1 MNKLR
6 ISRHKLEK
14 FINLPTFEKTV
25 IGCFVRISI
34 GNNNSSQK
42 TVYRVAEITAVLETP
57 KVYLFGNSH
66 TNKGFCLRHG
76 TQDRVFRLEFVSNQE
91 FTVSEFDKWKEICEQ
106 YSEPLPR
113 LDKIEQ
119 KMKDIQQAMNY
130 EYREEDVDRILQE
143 KNRFRAHPTNNA
155 MKKIDLMKDRDAAQ
169 FRGDDKLANDIT
181 NKIKELEEQKKNKVT
196 SRSSR
201 SPKSSSDSGSDSEVD
216 TRKPKKPR
224 ISTKNLSD
232 SSSGDDS
239 GSSSES
245 SDEDEEV
252 EKPATIPEVTT
263 ADDKSEG
270 EISNDDDDDEDESSD
285 SGESEFNDGF
295 DEDFMGDEEDRARL
309 ERLSEKE
316 RETEIYKRAERRD
329 QLKRRWTIEKKI
341 KLSRKAENAKTKTKK
356 PKQKK
361 PKVAV
366 KMVEQEKQQK
376 PASPFDLKERS
387 NERKKN
393 VVRNKTD
400 EKRFNAMA
408 LLKMKRD
415 NKQKREEE
423 EAKQKARKKDDDEKE
438 ELDGFT
444 ASKSSKKLKSSE
456 IYSDDSSSNSERSDG
471 PSGHKKKSRSSSYSS
486 RSSSDHSG
494 NDNKKYQS
502 TSKVGNE
509 KPKFIS
515 TVEHLNKLRI
525 SRYKLEKFINLP
537 TFDKTVVGSFVRIN
551 IGNNNSHSKTVY
563 RVAEITAVL
572 ETPKVYLF
580 GNSRTN
586 KGVRIRHGTQ
596 ERVFR
601 LEFIS
606 NQDFSVSEFEKWKEV
621 CQKYS
626 EPLPKFDLIEQ
637 KMKDIQE
644 AMNYEFREEDVNRI
658 IEEKNRF
665 RAHPTNYA
673 MKKTDLM
680 KERDAA
686 QLRGED
692 ESANDI
698 TNKIQELEERA
709 NELDKRRS
717 TSISLISYIND
728 RNRKMNIEDA
738 EKAIL
743 EEIRANKG
751 KKFSDPFTRRL
762 TKPKMA
768 FKAFAPSND
777 DDLEMAPEAPKLHQP
792 KVKKPDAATSC
803 LYSLH
808 DFDIDLAVDMKN
820 VPALSKP
827 IDQKALTRPSKKSLN
842 LEEYKKKRGLI

>member
-1 MNKLR
+1 MGKRKNQPL
-6 ISRHKLEK
+6 IDSE
-14 FINLPTFEKTV
+14 EES
-25 IGCFVRISI
+25 GS
-34 GNNNSSQK
+34 NSS
-42 TVYRVAEITAVLETP
+42 ASDMDDETP
-57 KVYLFGNSH
+57 PPVKATAKS
-66 TNKGFCLRHG
+66 K
-76 TQDRVFRLEFVSNQE
+76 RV
-91 FTVSEFDKWKEICEQ
+91 
-106 YSEPLPR
+106 P
-113 LDKIEQ
+113 
-119 KMKDIQQAMNY
+119 
-130 EYREEDVDRILQE
+130 
-143 KNRFRAHPTNNA
+143 
-155 MKKIDLMKDRDAAQ
+155 
-169 FRGDDKLANDIT
+169 
-181 NKIKELEEQKKNKVT
+181 
-196 SRSSR
+196 SR
-201 SPKSSSDSGSDSEVD
+201 SPKNSSDSGSDSNED
-216 TRKPKKPR
+216 TRKTKKPR
-224 ISTKNLSD
+224 RMTKDSSD
-232 SSSGDDS
+232 SSGDDD
-239 GSSSES
+239 
-245 SDEDEEV
+245 SDADEEELDEPV
-252 EKPATIPEVTT
+252 ESLKAVSPPKLQAEDT
-263 ADDKSEG
+263 ADKSDLEEG
-270 EISNDDDDDEDESSD
+270 QISDDEEESSD
-285 SGESEFNDGF
+285 SEDSEFDDGF

-329 QLKRRWTIEKKI
+329 QLKRRWEIERKI
-341 KLSRKAENAKTKTKK
+341 KLSRKAESAKTQTFKK
-356 PKQKK
+356 PKPKK
-361 PKVAV
+361 PKVAFP
-366 KMVEQEKQQK
+366 EEY
-376 PASPFDLKERS
+376 FDPKERS
-387 NERKKN
+387 KERKKN
-393 VVRNKTD
+393 VEMNKTD
-400 EKRFNAMA
+400 DKRTNAMA
-408 LLKMKRD
+408 LLKMKREG
-415 NKQKREEE
+415 KQKREEE
-423 EAKQKARKKDDDEKE
+423 EAKREAQKKVDDEKE
-438 ELDGFT
+438 ELDGVT
-444 ASKSSKKLKSSE
+444 GSKSSVKLKASE
-456 IYSDDSSSNSERSDG
+456 VYSDDSSSDSEREKR
-471 PSGHKKKSRSSSYSS
+471 SGDDRRSRSSS
-486 RSSSDHSG
+486 RSSSDSDDDQQKSQTTSHTS
-494 NDNKKYQS
+494 NKK
-502 TSKVGNE
+502 
-509 KPKFIS
+509 PIFIS
-515 TVEHLNKLRI
+515 TLDEINKLRI
-525 SRYKLEKFINLP
+525 SRHKLEKFINLP
-537 TFDKTVVGSFVRIN
+537 IFEKTVVGCFVRIN
-551 IGNNNSHSKTVY
+551 IGNNNSSQKLVYLY

-827 IDQKALTRPSKKSLN
+827 IDQKALSRPSKKSLN